1 MIDYLSDCS
10 RKCTIDVTTE
20 LTTAKWRGYSTTTE
34 TAKLTTTKQSSAKTE
49 SALETDRS
57 TIA

>member
-10 RKCTIDVTTE
+10 CKGPVDVTAE
-20 LTTAKWRGYSTTTE
+20 LTAAKWGGDTLAPQSS
-34 TAKLTTTKQSSAKTE
+34 KLTTTKQSSAKTE